1 MNNIV
6 ILALIL
12 IVVSIIKIGVY
23 FNDGV
28 LNEKIY

>member
-12 IVVSIIKIGVY
+12 IIVSIINIGVY
-23 FNDGV
+23 FNKGI
-28 LNEKIY
+28 LNE